1 MSGSIYVGTKAGTLQ
16 APSSFEEYSGVI
28 LTIADDAEPYKA
40 GNTAG
45 RVLEVFCPWGNQKVA
60 DRILRRI
67 RGYRYQ
73 PYTASGVDLNPAAQ
87 LGDGVTIENTYGGLY
102 SIETQYGS
110 VSSSDIAAPGEEELD
125 HEFTYQPKSQRE
137 VRRRFRNVE
146 SQLSIQSGQIAAKVS
161 QTGGNEDKSFE
172 WRLTD
177 DAWRLYSNGNLIL
190 RVNGSGLW
198 VSGDGKFTGEV
209 HAGNIKSG
217 STAGYIARSVL
228 SSGVRTSLDWADTAG
243 DMFQGMRAVGNI
255 LTGRLKVTGTVELF
269 GYRWGVKTANVGGET
284 IYYLGI
290 IEEA

>member
-16 APSSFEEYSGVI
+16 APPAFDEYSGVI
-28 LTIADDAEPYKA
+28 LTVSDDVEPYSA
-40 GNTAG
+40 GTTTG

-60 DRILRRI
+60 DRILERI

-87 LGDGVTIENTYGGLY
+87 LGDGVTIDNTYGGLY
-102 SIETQYGS
+102 SIETQYGA

-125 HEFTYQPKSQRE
+125 HEFAYEPKSQRE
-137 VRRRFRNVE
+137 VRRKFKNVE
-146 SQLSIQSGQIAAKVS
+146 SQLSLQAGQISAKVS
-161 QTGGNEDKSFE
+161 KTGENEDKTFE

-190 RVNGSGLW
+190 RVNKDGLW
-198 VSGDGKFTGEV
+198 VNGDGKFTGEV
-209 HAGNIKSG
+209 HAGNIKAG
-217 STAGYIARSVL
+217 STAGYVARGVL
-228 SSGVRTSLDWADTAG
+228 ASGVRTSLSWADTAG
-243 DMFQGMRAVGNI
+243 EMFQGMRAVGNI
-255 LTGRLKVTGTVELF
+255 LTGRLKVTGTVELL
-269 GYRWGVKTANVGGET
+269 GYRWGVKTAYVGGET